1 MTGVVGTRAD
11 LAVGDRRERVVADEL
26 TRTQIVQFAGASGDY
41 SPLHTD
47 EPHAVAAGYRG
58 VMAHGM
64 LVMAATELLL
74 ADWVGR
80 DRLVRFGARFVSP
93 VWPGDSLSA
102 AATVR
107 AVRDEPDARYADFD
121 IITVNQDGTTVLA
134 GGASARI

>member
-1 MTGVVGTRAD
+1 MVGTRAEF
-11 LAVGDRRERVVADEL
+11 AIGDRRERVVAAEI

-80 DRLVRFGARFVSP
+80 DRLVRFRVRFTSP
-93 VWPGDSLSA
+93 VWPGDTLSA

-107 AVRDEPDARYADFD
+107 NVRDEPDHHYVDFD
-121 IITVNQDGTTVLA
+121 VVTTNQDDATVLTGEA
-134 GGASARI
+134 NARI